1 MLFQTVGSQDLHVTV
16 NLRKE
21 KQKAEKEKQQQQQ
34 NSQSVGGCV
43 VELELE
49 LSHHMTSCF
58 NQCRPCTSGMVL
70 GEPWSYESNSQ
81 TLPASM
87 LAIATELGF
96 CFLFF

>member
-1 MLFQTVGSQDLHVTV
+1 V
-16 NLRKE
+16 NLRNE
-21 KQKAEKEKQQQQQ
+21 KQKAEKEKQQQQ

-58 NQCRPCTSGMVL
+58 DQCRPCTIRMIL
-70 GEPWSYESNSQ
+70 GRGGVVPWSYESNSQ
-81 TLPASM
+81 TLSASM

-96 CFLFF
+96 VFSFSR